1 MCFITQNKLFVP
13 ADESWGE
20 EGKLTVLFIMAV
32 LKSLFWPNDQG

>member
-20 EGKLTVLFIMAV
+20 GKLTVLLIMAV
-32 LKSLFWPNDQG
+32 LKSLCWPNDQG